1 MNSIEL
7 PVLALI
13 LSVVA
18 AGCASSFQIPEGAR
32 PVSDLPANAN
42 GAAHLGPGDAL
53 DVVYFG
59 REELSGQFPIDQ
71 DGTIHYP
78 LAGRVEVGGMSG
90 EEAADTLRERM
101 RVFFNDPE
109 LSATP
114 LLRVNVLGAVV
125 RPGLYPMNPT
135 LNIFDA
141 IGTAGGPTREADFER
156 ILLVRGG
163 DYYVV
168 DTRRT
173 LQLGRSLSQIG
184 IQSGD
189 VIVVPDRPRTLE
201 NLARVSAV
209 GSVLVAVLNTVLIL
223 STN

>member
-1 MNSIEL
+1 MR
-7 PVLALI
+7 VLTLI
-13 LSVVA
+13 LSILA
-18 AGCASSFQIPEGAR
+18 AGCASSFQIPEDAR
-32 PVSDLPANAN
+32 PVSDLPSNGD

-53 DVVYFG
+53 EVVYFG
-59 REELSGQFPIDQ
+59 REELSGQFPIDG

-78 LAGRVEVGGMSG
+78 LAGRVEVGGLSA
-90 EEAADTLRERM
+90 EEAAEALRERM

-109 LSATP
+109 LSVTP

-201 NLARVSAV
+201 NLSRISAV